1 MAVDPRSP
9 CIIGVG
15 RRTWHPDSDAAAPEP
30 LAMWEQVARQAAT
43 DAGRPELVTRLDA
56 IHAVHCMSWTYDD
69 GPARLAAALG
79 AEPTFTQTSILA
91 GTSSQ
96 RMVNAAAER
105 MLRGESELALVVG
118 GEALATKRRI
128 VAAGDELPWSFASAN
143 ASDIPLDLDEWF
155 WPTELTHEVIQ
166 PPLTFALFDTARR
179 AALGLSVDEARAATG
194 RVLGQLNAVAAANP
208 HAWFRTARTAEE
220 IITPSAENRWVAT
233 PYTKFMVA
241 IMDVDMAAGLLLATH
256 AKADE
261 LGIPPEQ
268 RVYLRSWAFARDAT
282 HVAER
287 PSLAESPAM
296 RVASR
301 AILDAAGLTVDDV
314 TLFDL
319 YSCFGSSVQFAC
331 DALGLAPDDPRP
343 LSLTGGLPYHGGPSS
358 NYTAHSVAEA
368 VVRLREAGTGNAVI
382 TGVGMHLTKHVWALY
397 STEPAA
403 VTAPDYDALQ
413 AEVDAHAPLRPV
425 KAEVSGEATIAAWSV
440 WHGRDGAPATSLA
453 VVELAD
459 GTRGY
464 ARTEDPDALAAL
476 SEGEWVGRTVRVEPG
491 PDERN
496 HLRI

>member
-15 RRTWHPDSDAAAPEP
+15 RRTWHPDGNHTTPEP
-30 LAMWEQVARQAAT
+30 LAMWEHVARAAAD
-43 DAGRPELVTRLDA
+43 DAGRPGLLGQLDA
-56 IHAVHCMSWTYDD
+56 IHTVHCMSWTYDD
-69 GPARLAAALG
+69 APGRLAAALG
-79 AEPTFTQTSILA
+79 AEPAFTQTSILA
-91 GTSSQ
+91 GTASQ

-128 VAAGDELPWSFASAN
+128 LAAGDELAWSFVSPH

-179 AALGLSVDEARAATG
+179 AALGLGVDESRALEG
-194 RVLGQLNAVAAANP
+194 RLLEQLNAVAAENP
-208 HAWFRTARTAEE
+208 HAWFRTRRTAEE
-220 IITPSAENRWVAT
+220 ITAVTPENRLVAS

-241 IMDVDMAAGLLLATH
+241 VMDVDMAAALVLATH

-261 LGIPPEQ
+261 LGIPADQ

-287 PSLAESPAM
+287 PSLADSPAM
-296 RVASR
+296 RVAARSV
-301 AILDAAGLTVDDV
+301 LETAGVGIDDV
-314 TLFDL
+314 THLDL
-319 YSCFGSSVQFAC
+319 YSCFASSVLFAC
-331 DALGLAPDDPRP
+331 DALGLSPDDERG

-358 NYTAHSVAEA
+358 NYTAHSIAEA
-368 VVRLREAGTGNAVI
+368 VVRLREQGSGSALVS
-382 TGVGMHLTKHVWALY
+382 GVGMHMTKHVWALY
-397 STEPAA
+397 SPEPGHVTPPDDARLQAA
-403 VTAPDYDALQ
+403 VDA
-413 AEVDAHAPLRPV
+413 EAPLRPV
-425 KAEVSGEATIAAWSV
+425 KAEVTGDATVAAWSV
-440 WHGRDGAPATSLA
+440 WHGRDGRAATALA
-453 VVELAD
+453 VVELPD

-464 ARTEDPDALAAL
+464 ARTEDPDVLAAL
-476 SEGEWVGRTVRVEPG
+476 GQGEWVGRVVRVAPG

-496 HLRI
+496 HLYL